1 MELFEELLS
10 VAKDNMTSLKSKLKS
25 TEIFEAKKRAN
36 EMVKMNKENWEKVN
50 VKNDLDRFLNFV
62 DKVKT

>member
-1 MELFEELLS
+1 MP
-10 VAKDNMTSLKSKLKS
+10 VAKDFITSLKSNLKS

-36 EMVKMNKENWEKVN
+36 EIVKINKENWEKVN

>member
-1 MELFEELLS
+1 MKVF
-10 VAKDNMTSLKSKLKS
+10 LKIQLK
-25 TEIFEAKKRAN
+25 
-36 EMVKMNKENWEKVN
+36 MVKMNKENWEKVN